1 LHILWILSIFLTP
14 IFLSDLAIIASSNI
28 TVLPPNSVFSQTINN
43 NLTQSWTDKEN
54 NAKII
59 FTYEPERPVID
70 KPTELL
76 FSIQNL
82 HTGEQFKNLY
92 ARVIVTDGQRIFK
105 FGNITAPTGDFS
117 VQYIFPDSGT
127 YQVISKIDSKDIAT
141 LSSFK
146 VFVPTQSLS
155 SGFKSFSEL
164 MLYYVTPITI
174 AAAGIAIYFF
184 YKKNPKMS

>member
-1 LHILWILSIFLTP
+1 
-14 IFLSDLAIIASSNI
+14 
-28 TVLPPNSVFSQTINN
+28 
-43 NLTQSWTDKEN
+43 
-54 NAKII
+54 
-59 FTYEPERPVID
+59 
-70 KPTELL
+70 
-76 FSIQNL
+76 
-82 HTGEQFKNLY
+82 
-92 ARVIVTDGQRIFK
+92 
-105 FGNITAPTGDFS
+105 
-117 VQYIFPDSGT
+117 
-127 YQVISKIDSKDIAT
+127 VISKIDSKDIAT